1 MGPKE
6 SVRKSKENY
15 AKSHF
20 DQYLNEEM
28 RYRIPAFLIAARK
41 TDYRNKDLMTATAL
55 ATTSA
60 TDKRELARARAAAAI
75 GIPQTGI
82 EEDLVDFLTATQG
95 DALLRARAGSG
106 KTTALSIKVEYLIKD
121 LVVNPSSIVLLTFNN
136 AAARSL
142 ETRLRDL
149 GVLEGV
155 RVRTFHALGQRIVRA
170 HFGGARRAVF
180 DEKSEDGQAIAQ
192 MMQDSLDEVI
202 NERFYH
208 FCAGKMRTRYDKR
221 REYVESVGREALMS
235 AVGFLRARGYGLQR
249 NLENAWDIGGPIAG
263 NAMKVIREFEGRLR
277 QARLLDSVG
286 VLQAA
291 AWTLEREIDTG
302 AMKPSEAHD
311 VDWIFIDEFQDVS
324 QPYVRLVE
332 AIRNINGMANIQGV
346 GDDYQAINGF
356 AGADLDHFLNVDKHL
371 EDPNLLNLLRNRRS
385 GSEIVAWGNA
395 VMEEAG
401 HGGAPA
407 VADPANGTGEVH
419 SFRVSAD
426 RDLRFVAERLA
437 SRVDMNLQS
446 VALIARKWKVGDH
459 GLTRLSNAVKAELKQ
474 MGYKGS
480 VTGIT
485 AHGSKGLEFDQV
497 LLLDDDSFPISH
509 PSRPILEG
517 LIPED
522 DFLREEACLKHVA
535 GTRARRRLDVV
546 NM

>member
-1 MGPKE
+1 MNAQTP
-6 SVRKSKENY
+6 
-15 AKSHF
+15 AKS
-20 DQYLNEEM
+20 LS
-28 RYRIPAFLIAARK
+28 
-41 TDYRNKDLMTATAL
+41 KDV
-55 ATTSA
+55 
-60 TDKRELARARAAAAI
+60 RAAARSRAARAI
-75 GIPQTGI
+75 GIPEDKI
-82 EEDLVDFLTATQG
+82 EDDLVDFLVSTKG

-106 KTTALSIKVEYLIKD
+106 KTTALSIKVEFLIRD
-121 LVVNPSSIVLLTFNN
+121 MGVTPSSIMMLTFNN

-142 ETRLRDL
+142 EKRLQDL
-149 GVLEGV
+149 GVAEGV

-180 DEKSEDGQAIAQ
+180 DEKSEDGQMIAEL
-192 MMQDSLDEVI
+192 MQESLDEVI
-202 NERFYH
+202 NDRFYH

-221 REYVESVGREALMS
+221 REYVESVGRDALVS

-249 NLENAWDIGGPIAG
+249 QMENAWDMGGPIAG
-263 NAMKVIREFEGRLR
+263 NAMKVINQFEKRLR
-277 QARLLDSVG
+277 EARLLDAVG

-291 AWTLEREIDTG
+291 SWTLEREMETG
-302 AMKPSEAHD
+302 KMKPSEAHE

-356 AGADLDHFLNVDKHL
+356 AGSDLDHFLNVKDHL
-371 EDPNLLNLLRNRRS
+371 EDPELLNLLRNRRS
-385 GSEIVAWGNA
+385 GSKIVEWGNA
-395 VMEEAG
+395 VMQSAG

-407 VADPANGTGEVH
+407 VPDPNNGEGKVTTT
-419 SFRVSAD
+419 RVSAE

-437 SRVDMNLQS
+437 ALVDPDIGS

-459 GLTRLSNAVKAELKQ
+459 GLSRLANLVQRDLRE
-474 MGYKGS
+474 KGFKGP

-485 AHGSKGLEFDQV
+485 AHGSKGLEYDQV

-517 LIPED
+517 LIPEE

-535 GTRARRRLDVV
+535 GTRARRVLTVV